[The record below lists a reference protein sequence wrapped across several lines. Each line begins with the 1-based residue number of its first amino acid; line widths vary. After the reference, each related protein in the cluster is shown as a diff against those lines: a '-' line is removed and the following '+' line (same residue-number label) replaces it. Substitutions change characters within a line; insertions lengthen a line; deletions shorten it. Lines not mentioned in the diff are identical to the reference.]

1 MHATLAGVEAYWGH
15 DVEMSLFLALFFAER
30 APLRKPL
37 LCPRRLAFSLITSLP
52 RFAIRPYQS
61 TDESSWVRCRALSF
75 LSTQY
80 YDDVKPS
87 RTVLAQSAIA
97 LVAVSRD
104 EATVI
109 GILDIELDGDA
120 ATIDTI
126 ATHPDHQHGGVATG
140 LLRHALP
147 MLRERGASTLD
158 AWTREDIAANAWY
171 QRNGFV
177 ENYRYMHVYL
187 GDADD
192 HEGFQTPSGLSSP
205 VMAFMHGRP
214 EDENDLRRRY
224 ARTYACRQYIRPVS
238 ASEHDV
244 R

>member
-1 MHATLAGVEAYWGH
+1 LV
-15 DVEMSLFLALFFAER
+15 
-30 APLRKPL
+30 
-37 LCPRRLAFSLITSLP
+37 TSP
-52 RFAIRPYQS
+52 SRFAVRPYQR

-87 RTVLAQSAIA
+87 RTVLTQPAIA
-97 LVAVSRD
+97 LVAVSHD

-109 GILDIELDGDA
+109 GILDIELDGET

-126 ATHPDHQHGGVATG
+126 ATHPDHQHRGVATG

-158 AWTREDIAANAWY
+158 AWTREDVAANGWY
-171 QRNGFV
+171 QRNAFV
-177 ENYRYMHVYL
+177 ENYRYVHVYL
-187 GDADD
+187 GDTDD
-192 HEGFQTPSGLSSP
+192 HEGFQTPTGLSLP
-205 VMAFMHGRP
+205 VIAFMHGKL
-214 EDENDLRRRY
+214 EDENELRRRY
-224 ARTYACRQYIRPVS
+224 ARTYICRQYIRPVS
-238 ASEHDV
+238 AREHDA